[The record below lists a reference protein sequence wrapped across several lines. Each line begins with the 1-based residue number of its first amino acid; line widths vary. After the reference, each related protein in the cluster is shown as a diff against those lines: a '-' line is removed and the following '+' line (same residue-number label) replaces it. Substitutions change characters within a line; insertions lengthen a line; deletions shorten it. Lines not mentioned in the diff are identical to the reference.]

1 MVTIVQL
8 PSEDPEHTFL
18 TPQELADSLPGVP
31 LSRLGAW
38 RRNGG
43 GPQYVKFG
51 RTVVYKLSDIEQWI
65 REQTHRS
72 TGDVV
77 APAARRRP

>member
-1 MVTIVQL
+1 VVTIVQL
-8 PSEDPEHTFL
+8 HSDDPEHTFL

-51 RTVVYKLSDIEQWI
+51 RTVVYKLSDIERWI
-65 REQTHRS
+65 GEQTHRS
-72 TGDVV
+72 TGDAM
-77 APAARRRP
+77 APASRRYR

>member
-1 MVTIVQL
+1 VVTIVQL
-8 PSEDPEHTFL
+8 QAEDPEHTFL

-51 RTVVYKLSDIEQWI
+51 RTVVYKLSDIERWI
-65 REQTHRS
+65 GEQTHRS
-72 TGDVV
+72 TGDGI
-77 APAARRRP
+77 PTPTGRRR